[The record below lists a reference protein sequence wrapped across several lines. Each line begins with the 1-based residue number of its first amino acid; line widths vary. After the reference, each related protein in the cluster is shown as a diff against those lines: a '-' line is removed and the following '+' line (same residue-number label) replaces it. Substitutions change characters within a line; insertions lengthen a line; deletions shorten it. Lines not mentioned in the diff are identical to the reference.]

1 MSLRVL
7 ILSGD
12 EWHRAA
18 DVCRGFEAIGA
29 ARFDFEFHNGDGQ
42 NELKHLTEFSIVVVA
57 KINQRSS
64 KDKTPWLTAANQ
76 STFRKFVRAGG
87 GLFLIHGG
95 TCCKDLPA
103 MRGVAGGAF
112 LSHPE
117 QCVVTVEPKP
127 GHPVTHGVNSFSE
140 KDEHYVMALDA
151 TDVDVFL
158 HSRSDHGVQ
167 PAGWT
172 RTEGSGRVCALTPG
186 HNVEVWAH
194 PDFRQLLTNSMKWLA
209 KLN

>member
-1 MSLRVL
+1 
-7 ILSGD
+7 
-12 EWHRAA
+12 
-18 DVCRGFEAIGA
+18 
-29 ARFDFEFHNGDGQ
+29 
-42 NELKHLTEFSIVVVA
+42 
-57 KINQRSS
+57 
-64 KDKTPWLTAANQ
+64 
-76 STFRKFVRAGG
+76 
-87 GLFLIHGG
+87 
-95 TCCKDLPA
+95 

-127 GHPVTHGVNSFSE
+127 GHPLTRGVNSFSE

-158 HSRSDHGVQ
+158 HSRSNHGVQ

-172 RTEGSGRVCALTPG
+172 RTEGDGRVCALTPG
-186 HNVEVWAH
+186 HSVEVRSH
-194 PDFRQLLTNSMKWLA
+194 PDFQQLLTNTMKWLA